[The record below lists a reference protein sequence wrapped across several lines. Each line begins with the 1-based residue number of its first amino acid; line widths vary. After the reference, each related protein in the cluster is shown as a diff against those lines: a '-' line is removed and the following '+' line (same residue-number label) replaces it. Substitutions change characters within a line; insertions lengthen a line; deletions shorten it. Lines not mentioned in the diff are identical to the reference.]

1 MHVCVISLLVD
12 GLTATKMRRVA
23 PPVALCAFSV
33 DGDYI
38 LQDFGGEDASHLSKE
53 DFEKLRSGEEERLLL
68 GSG

>member
-1 MHVCVISLLVD
+1 
-12 GLTATKMRRVA
+12 MRRVA

-53 DFEKLRSGEEERLLL
+53 DFEKLCSLWCEEETSL
-68 GSG
+68 GVGLKSWCAEVCTWATAS